1 VALLAASGDSAAAD
15 KELARLCG
23 KPSVALASQCAART
37 GEREF
42 HAGKALFERYQP
54 LKLVIPLR
62 GNLTRNGIARISAP
76 KRELLSSMSTHF
88 RRSIATGSP
97 EWLAASSYYMGLAQW
112 EYGDYLKNVELPAD
126 LTGPQLSAAQAGSAQ
141 QAEQYY
147 VAARK
152 TWSTLIEKA
161 EQDSIVN
168 PWVARARNALAGN
181 VDRAPVEGATVV
193 APAADSAGARTP
205 SDSLPGAVVKPDST
219 RGRVPP
225 DTSGATKPSRPWTER
240 AEVRS

>member
-1 VALLAASGDSAAAD
+1 
-15 KELARLCG
+15 
-23 KPSVALASQCAART
+23 
-37 GEREF
+37 
-42 HAGKALFERYQP
+42 
-54 LKLVIPLR
+54 
-62 GNLTRNGIARISAP
+62 
-76 KRELLSSMSTHF
+76 MSTHF

-161 EQDSIVN
+161 EQDSIAN